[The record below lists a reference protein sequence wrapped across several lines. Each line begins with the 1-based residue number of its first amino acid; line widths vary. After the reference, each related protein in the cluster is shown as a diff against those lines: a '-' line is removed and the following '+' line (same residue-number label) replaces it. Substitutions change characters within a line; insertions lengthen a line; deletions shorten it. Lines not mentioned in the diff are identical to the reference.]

1 MAVGSMSE
9 LSKVYDRSRVSLY
22 IQVASVMRRRIETKQ
37 WLPGQKISTLVE
49 LEREFEVARVTIRQA
64 IDILR
69 EEGLLHSQQGR
80 GTFVA
85 EKPVSRYW
93 FKLATSWDVLVESI
107 KNNVPKRI
115 KVDKPPP
122 FPDLQQGEGQ
132 LAPKYVFMRSVQ
144 YKEGEPY
151 GIVSLHLDDEVFRQA
166 PDEFRQHPA
175 LSVLAGLKSVNVDD
189 AHQTVVIGSADPVT
203 AEHLRIGLGAP
214 VAECRCVV
222 IDERRI
228 AIYVADIIYR
238 SDAIKLHIDLLAGS
252 RGPSKSIAK
261 RAPVKGRRQAAAAV
275 SGLRGCN

>member
-1 MAVGSMSE
+1 
-9 LSKVYDRSRVSLY
+9 
-22 IQVASVMRRRIETKQ
+22 MRRRIETKQ

-69 EEGLLHSQQGR
+69 QEGLLHSQQGR

-93 FKLATSWDVLVESI
+93 FKLATSWDLLVESI
-107 KNNVPKRI
+107 KDNVPKRI
-115 KVDKPPP
+115 KVENPPP
-122 FPDLQQGEGQ
+122 LPELREGEGT
-132 LAPKYVFMRSVQ
+132 LASKYVFMRSVQ

-151 GIVSLHLDDEVFRQA
+151 GIVNLHLADEIYRRA

-175 LSVLAGLKSVNVDD
+175 LSVLAGLKGVDIRD
-189 AHQTVVIGSADPVT
+189 AHQTVVISSADPVT
-203 AEHLRIGLGAP
+203 ADYLRIALGAP
-214 VAECRCVV
+214 IAECRCVV
-222 IDERRI
+222 IDERGI

-252 RGPSKSIAK
+252 RGASKSTVRARPAK
-261 RAPVKGRRQAAAAV
+261 KSGSAAAATAAFAV
-275 SGLRGCN
+275 AIDVVLRLGS

>member
-1 MAVGSMSE
+1 MSE
-9 LSKVYDRSRVSLY
+9 LAKVYDRSRVPLY

-49 LEREFEVARVTIRQA
+49 LENEFEVARVTIRQA

-85 EKPVSRYW
+85 EKTISRYW
-93 FKLATSWDVLVESI
+93 FKLATSWEAMIEPI

-115 KVDKPPP
+115 KVDNPPE
-122 FPDLQQGEGQ
+122 FPNLREGEGA
-132 LAPKYVFMRSVQ
+132 LAAKYVYMRSLQ
-144 YKEGEPY
+144 FKDDEPY
-151 GIVSLHLDDEVFRQA
+151 GIVNVHLSEATFRRA
-166 PDEFRQHPA
+166 PEEFREHPA
-175 LSVLAGLKSVNVDD
+175 LSVLGSLKDIDVHD

-203 AEHLRIGLGAP
+203 AGLLRAALGAP

-222 IDERRI
+222 IDETGT

-238 SDAIKLHIDLLAGS
+238 SDAIKLHIDLLA
-252 RGPSKSIAK
+252 
-261 RAPVKGRRQAAAAV
+261 KGRA
-275 SGLRGCN
+275 